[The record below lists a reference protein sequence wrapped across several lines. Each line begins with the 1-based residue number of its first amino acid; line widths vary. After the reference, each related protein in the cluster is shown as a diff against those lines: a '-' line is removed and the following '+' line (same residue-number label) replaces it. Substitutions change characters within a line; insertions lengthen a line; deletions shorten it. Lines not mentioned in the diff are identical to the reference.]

1 MPRTDRPHRDDIRPC
16 RIRRPRRVLP
26 ALVVVCAALLVGG
39 CSGASAAHPE
49 AGHPEAGHTDAGHGS
64 AHAAAEA
71 GTASGSP
78 SSGAPSPGAPSSAA
92 PSTTIENIAAAIGC
106 TAEVSVEAEE
116 LRQGGCES
124 AQGPYRIAT
133 FAAERGLRSWLTE
146 AQAYGGLYLVGDRWV
161 VTARS
166 ADALGGL
173 RGRIGGSL
181 ENGADHTGH

>member
-1 MPRTDRPHRDDIRPC
+1 MPRTEPQRDDIRPC
-16 RIRRPRRVLP
+16 RVHRIRRIRRPRH
-26 ALVVVCAALLVGG
+26 ALAAIAAVCATLLSAG
-39 CSGASAAHPE
+39 CSGASAAHPV
-49 AGHPEAGHTDAGHGS
+49 AGHGS
-64 AHAAAEA
+64 AHPAAKT
-71 GTASGSP
+71 GSASGDASP
-78 SSGAPSPGAPSSAA
+78 SAGSAAPSPGAPSPGS
-92 PSTTIENIAAAIGC
+92 PSTTIEEIAAAIGC
-106 TAEVSVEAEE
+106 AAEVSVQAEE

-124 AQGPYRIAT
+124 TQGPFRIAT

-161 VTARS
+161 VTAQS

>member
-1 MPRTDRPHRDDIRPC
+1 M
-16 RIRRPRRVLP
+16 
-26 ALVVVCAALLVGG
+26 
-39 CSGASAAHPE
+39 
-49 AGHPEAGHTDAGHGS
+49 AGHGS
-64 AHAAAEA
+64 AHPAAKAGPGGGDASPSA
-71 GTASGSP
+71 GTA
-78 SSGAPSPGAPSSAA
+78 AA
-92 PSTTIENIAAAIGC
+92 PTTTIEEIAAAIGC
-106 TAEVSVEAEE
+106 AAEVSVQAEE

-133 FAAERGLRSWLTE
+133 FAAEQGLRSWLTE

-161 VTARS
+161 VTAQS